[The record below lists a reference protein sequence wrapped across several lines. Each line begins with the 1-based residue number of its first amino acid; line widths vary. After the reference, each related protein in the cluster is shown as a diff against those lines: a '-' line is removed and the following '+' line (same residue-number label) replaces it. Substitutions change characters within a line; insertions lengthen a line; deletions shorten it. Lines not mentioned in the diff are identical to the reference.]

1 MGSEMCIRDSFNTTR
16 VESRRAGLA
25 IGLVSMIGYTPDIYM
40 PLINTYLIDTYGNT
54 LGYQLYFGGV
64 GLSALL
70 GGAAAFYLL
79 SLSKSDV

>member
-1 MGSEMCIRDSFNTTR
+1 
-16 VESRRAGLA
+16 
-25 IGLVSMIGYTPDIYM
+25 MIGYTPDIYM
-40 PLINTYLIDTYGNT
+40 PLINTYLIDNYGNAV
-54 LGYQLYFGGV
+54 GYQLYFGGV